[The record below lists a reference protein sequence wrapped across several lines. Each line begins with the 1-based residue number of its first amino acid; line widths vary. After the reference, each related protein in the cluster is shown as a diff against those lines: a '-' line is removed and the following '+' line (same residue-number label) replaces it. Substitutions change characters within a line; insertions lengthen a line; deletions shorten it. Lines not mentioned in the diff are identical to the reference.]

1 MKVAPAEMF
10 RMIAVFFMV
19 MFLLN
24 FGIIGWEL
32 NQENDYESM
41 VSQKIAKEG
50 CVNERVITY
59 ANHLSHNT
67 RYRGMFTV
75 KAAPNDRVHKK
86 DINGHDRNKMMTIN
100 YSQPQNYG
108 NEIKYII
115 GIHITPFALGS
126 GSWTHLPGIDLEHEG
141 LTTSQLAKHNP
152 AQSPQPFD

>member
-50 CVNERVITY
+50 CVNERVIKY
-59 ANHLSHNT
+59 ANDLSHNT

-75 KAAPNDRVHKK
+75 KAAPNDRVHEK

-152 AQSPQPFD
+152 AQSPESFD